1 MEAKNYRVGNYLQS
15 KSIGNFC
22 MVEGVEAFPDGTKF
36 KILGSVYCSTDVSS
50 DLEDIPLTEELLFKF
65 GFKGEFFDGQ
75 YYFVAPFLATKFYV
89 HECYSGGGFYWVFVD
104 EEGLRDC
111 EFPFALPLMYVHELQ
126 NLYFAITGE
135 ELLLKEENA

>member
-15 KSIGNFC
+15 KSIGKFC

-50 DLEDIPLTEELLFKF
+50 DLEDIPLTEEWLFKF
-65 GFKGEFFDGQ
+65 GFIERMNRGFSR
-75 YYFVAPFLATKFYV
+75 FYISV
-89 HECYSGGGFYWVFVD
+89 LGTDFYMRPCCYGGFYWGFVD
-104 EEGLRDC
+104 EEGLRDF
-111 EFPFALPLMYVHELQ
+111 EFPFARPLMYVHELQ

>member
-15 KSIGNFC
+15 KSIGKFC

-50 DLEDIPLTEELLFKF
+50 DLEDIPLTAEWLLKF
-65 GFKGEFFDGQ
+65 GFAYGNK
-75 YYFVAPFLATKFYV
+75 
-89 HECYSGGGFYWVFVD
+89 CYSNAYSMCVLKTDFYLRPCYCGGFYWGFNMTD
-104 EEGLRDC
+104 DKLDC
-111 EFPFALPLMYVHELQ
+111 EFYAGRPLMYVHELQ

-135 ELLLKEENA
+135 ELLLNEENA